1 MHENRRSLR
10 RNRRN
15 RKTRYRQP
23 RFLNRVKSKHK
34 GWLAPSL
41 IHRVENISTWVNKL
55 IKFSAVDSVI
65 MELVRF
71 DTQEM
76 TNPDVT
82 GVEYQRGELLGYEV
96 REYLLEKFD
105 RTCAY
110 CQAKNVPLEVEHIQ
124 PKSKGGSNRMSNL
137 TLACRPCNQSKGN
150 QDIQDFLSGKPSLLK

>member
-34 GWLAPSL
+34 GWLAL
-41 IHRVENISTWVNKL
+41 IHRVENISTWVKKL

-71 DTQEM
+71 DTQKM

-96 REYLLEKFD
+96 REY
-105 RTCAY
+105 
-110 CQAKNVPLEVEHIQ
+110 
-124 PKSKGGSNRMSNL
+124 
-137 TLACRPCNQSKGN
+137 
-150 QDIQDFLSGKPSLLK
+150 